1 LVSEWAN
8 SAAVG
13 TDDLLRI
20 EMSYLIAT
28 FRLQTVKPGSR
39 QRDSATVGGHVS
51 VTGWLQ
57 GLEDRV
63 ERLETWAGPGQ
74 IEALAEGQQAIRTD
88 IAKLQVTVNRHEKLL
103 VRIARDVG
111 TLKGDVG
118 TLKGDVGTLKGDVGT
133 LKGDVG
139 TLKGDVGTLKADV
152 DTLKG
157 DVAVLKT
164 DVAVLKTDVA
174 VLKTDVG
181 TLKTDVDTLKGDVA
195 VLKTDVAVL
204 KTDVA
209 GLKQDM
215 GEVKETLREILRRL
229 PEHPSPN

>member
-1 LVSEWAN
+1 
-8 SAAVG
+8 
-13 TDDLLRI
+13 
-20 EMSYLIAT
+20 
-28 FRLQTVKPGSR
+28 
-39 QRDSATVGGHVS
+39 VS

-74 IEALAEGQQAIRTD
+74 IEALAEGQRAIRAD

-111 TLKGDVG
+111 TLKTDVS
-118 TLKGDVGTLKGDVGT
+118 TLKSDVSTLKSDVDT
-133 LKGDVG
+133 LKSDVS
-139 TLKGDVGTLKADV
+139 
-152 DTLKG
+152 TLKG

-164 DVAVLKTDVA
+164 DVV
-174 VLKTDVG
+174 
-181 TLKTDVDTLKGDVA
+181 
-195 VLKTDVAVL
+195 
-204 KTDVA
+204 

>member
-13 TDDLLRI
+13 TDGLLRI

-74 IEALAEGQQAIRTD
+74 IEALAEGQQAIRAD

-118 TLKGDVGTLKGDVGT
+118 TLKGDVGTLKGDMDT
-133 LKGDVG
+133 LKTDVG
-139 TLKGDVGTLKADV
+139 TLKTDVGTLKADVGTLKADVGTLKADV

-164 DVAVLKTDVA
+164 DVAVLKTDV
-174 VLKTDVG
+174 DI
-181 TLKTDVDTLKGDVA
+181 LKG
-195 VLKTDVAVL
+195 DVAVL

>member
-1 LVSEWAN
+1 MVSEWAN

-13 TDDLLRI
+13 TDGLLRI

-74 IEALAEGQQAIRTD
+74 IEALAEGQQAIRAD

-118 TLKGDVGTLKGDVGT
+118 TLKGDVDTLKTDVGT
-133 LKGDVG
+133 LK
-139 TLKGDVGTLKADV
+139 TDVGTLKADV

-164 DVAVLKTDVA
+164 DVAVLKTDV
-174 VLKTDVG
+174 
-181 TLKTDVDTLKGDVA
+181 DTLKG
-195 VLKTDVAVL
+195 DVAVL